1 MEMTSEN
8 PSYVRCR
15 SCHHSVFI
23 ETRRCPHCGHMMRWN
38 LKPFFIWLAA
48 AILGALL
55 SYGLVQLLD
64 GIDTPAADQNAATP
78 YNS

>member
-15 SCHHSVFI
+15 SCRRSVFI
-23 ETRRCPHCGHMMRWN
+23 ATRRCPHCGHLMRWN
-38 LKPFFIWLAA
+38 TKPVLIWLAA

-55 SYGLVQLLD
+55 SYALVQWLD
-64 GIDTPAADQNAATP
+64 AVDAPGTEPGAATP

>member
-1 MEMTSEN
+1 
-8 PSYVRCR
+8 
-15 SCHHSVFI
+15 
-23 ETRRCPHCGHMMRWN
+23 MMRWN